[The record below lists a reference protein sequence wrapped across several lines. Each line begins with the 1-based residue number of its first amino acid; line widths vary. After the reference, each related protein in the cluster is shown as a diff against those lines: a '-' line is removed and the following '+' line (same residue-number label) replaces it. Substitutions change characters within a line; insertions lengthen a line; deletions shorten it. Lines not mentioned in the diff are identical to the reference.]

1 MRAREP
7 ENMQEKMRAAAYAA
21 YKRGIIESGR
31 DFDAVYDSEDL
42 EVFTLGY
49 ESAACA
55 GELGQLVK

>member
-1 MRAREP
+1 
-7 ENMQEKMRAAAYAA
+7 MQEKMRAAAYAA
-21 YKRGIIESGR
+21 YKRRIIESGR